1 MQATLLRGNTLAE
14 AGHKQVSKEE
24 VQQLD
29 RKLRTFNPLMDT
41 SSQLYKQVKS
51 SKKKRKRD
59 TD

>member
-1 MQATLLRGNTLAE
+1 M
-14 AGHKQVSKEE
+14 SKEE